1 MDDETAEIATQYA
14 RGRGVSLSKAISELI
29 QLGGRPRS
37 IIKYVDGFPV
47 LDLPRRKEPLTSE
60 RVKELENEGW

>member
-29 QLGGRPRS
+29 QMGARPQPR
-37 IIKYVDGFPV
+37 IKYVDGFPM
-47 LDLPRRKEPLTSE
+47 LDLPRRKEPLTTE